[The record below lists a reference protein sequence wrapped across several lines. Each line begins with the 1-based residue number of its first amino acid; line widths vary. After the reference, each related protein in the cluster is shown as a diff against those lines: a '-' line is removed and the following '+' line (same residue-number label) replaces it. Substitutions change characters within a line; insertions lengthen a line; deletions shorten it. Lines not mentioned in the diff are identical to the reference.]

1 MKNKNPIFDD
11 SPEIRAIYS
20 RAACLYK
27 FYPQGVFFPRI
38 EDDFPYILDYAKKR
52 GLPITLRGGGSGL
65 AGQSVGEG
73 IIVDHSRFLK
83 KIETKDNFEVITSV
97 GVVLSELNRVLSNHK
112 LFFPPD
118 PSSSDFCTIGG
129 MIGNNSKGARSVKYG
144 TTLHYLNWVEVL
156 LYDGT
161 ILKIENNEI
170 LPYEYP
176 TESLRKVAKLIDNN
190 RDKILK
196 GFPKSKANASGY
208 NLRECLGK
216 DGKINLLPLF
226 VGSEGTL
233 GIFLKASLKVKKIG
247 EGRSLAIAEFSSLED
262 AVSAT
267 LEIIPYKPSAL
278 ELLDKSFIEI
288 VRKDETVDFPL
299 AISQDCKAILIVETD
314 GADNDESELLL
325 NDIMKSVSPLTN
337 FKRAETPLEKNRI
350 WSFRKSASPL
360 LNRGRGKLKSI
371 RIIEDGAVPTKNIP
385 EYVEGVKEIL
395 GRRGLEVVIFGHAG
409 DGNFHIN
416 PFMDLRDRKHFDA
429 VPGIVEETSILLK
442 NLEGTLSGEHGDGRL
457 RAPYLRIIYGDLCDL
472 FLKIKE
478 ILDPPSLF
486 NPGIKITREPE
497 PITHHFK
504 YSPDYKRIPLKNELS
519 TDAWATEIERCHGC
533 GNCRDFCPTAKA
545 TNYDPLSS
553 RGRAHFLQS
562 ILDGT
567 IDERSLKSAKS
578 LNLFETCL
586 NCKECLTNCPTK
598 VDISPISTLILKN
611 YLTPTK
617 KIKDSIYA
625 SFSSLPYKVP
635 KPLFK
640 MANGVLH
647 SKFIRF
653 LGDKFFDFRSDLKI
667 EIKDTDFAFDPQKL
681 YFFEGNKDKVV
692 LFYGC
697 FGNIY
702 NKEGETLLAV
712 KILQKLGVEVVV
724 PPQGCCGISKIS
736 RGLFDLATENIVFT
750 QKNFI
755 RYIEDGYKV
764 VYTAPSC
771 GVALK
776 KEHPQFFPS
785 ENSSLIADNSIYLSQ
800 FLVDLLKKE
809 SYKLKEFD
817 SSFIYQTPCHSMVFD
832 ADKSDIEL
840 LSMVPSFKFIGKTI
854 NCCGMAGTIGF
865 KKENIEISKH
875 LGDAL
880 KKEIEGFNADFIV
893 TPCGSCKIQVENLTS
908 KKVIHPL
915 ELFAKSLS
923 L

>member
-1 MKNKNPIFDD
+1 MKNKNLIFDD
-11 SPEIRAIYS
+11 SREIRAIYS

-27 FYPQGVFFPRI
+27 FYPKGVFFPQ
-38 EDDFPYILDYAKKR
+38 EEADFSYILDYAKKME
-52 GLPITLRGGGSGL
+52 LPLTMRGGGSGL

-73 IIVDHSRFLK
+73 LIVDHSRFLK
-83 KIETKDNFEVITSV
+83 KIEMKDNFEVITSM

-144 TTLHYLNWVEVL
+144 TTLHYLNWLEVL

-161 ILKIENNEI
+161 ILKMENKEI
-170 LPYEYP
+170 FPSDYP
-176 TESLRKVAKLIDNN
+176 TEPLRKVARIIDNN
-190 RDKILK
+190 RNRILK
-196 GFPKSKANASGY
+196 GFPQSKANASGY
-208 NLRECLGK
+208 NLKECLGEN
-216 DGKINLLPLF
+216 GKINLLPLF

-233 GIFLKASLKVKKIG
+233 GIFLKASLKVKKFPQ
-247 EGRSLAIAEFSSLED
+247 GRSLAIAEFPSLED

-267 LEIIPYKPSAL
+267 LEIIPFNPSAL

-288 VRKDETVDFPL
+288 VRRDKTVDFPIE
-299 AISQDCKAILIVETD
+299 ISQDCKAILIVETD
-314 GADNDESELLL
+314 GMDNDESELLI
-325 NDIMKSVSPLTN
+325 NKIIKSVSSGNN
-337 FKRAETPLEKNRI
+337 FKKAETPLEKNRI

-385 EYVEGVKEIL
+385 NYVEGVKQIL
-395 GRRGLEVVIFGHAG
+395 GREDIEVVMFGHAG

-416 PFMDLRDRKHFDA
+416 PFMDLTDRKHFDA
-429 VPGIVEETSILLK
+429 VPKIVEETAILLK
-442 NLEGTLSGEHGDGRL
+442 NLEGTISGEHGDGRL

-478 ILDPPSLF
+478 ILDPQSLF
-486 NPGIKITREPE
+486 NPGVKITRKPE
-497 PITHHFK
+497 PLTNHFK

-519 TDAWATEIERCHGC
+519 TDEWETEMERCHGC

-567 IDERSLKSAKS
+567 IDEKSLKSAKA
-578 LNLFETCL
+578 LRIFESCL

-611 YLTPTK
+611 YSTPAK

-625 SFSSLPYKVP
+625 SFSSMPYKVP

-640 MANGVLH
+640 MANGVLN
-647 SKFIRF
+647 SKFVRF
-653 LGDKFFDFRSDLKI
+653 FGEKFLDFRSDLKI

-681 YFFEGNKDKVV
+681 YFFEGNKDKVI

-712 KILQKLGVEVVV
+712 KILQKLGVKVVV

-736 RGLFDLATENIVFT
+736 RGLFDLATEDIVFT
-750 QKNFI
+750 QKNFV

-776 KEHPQFFPS
+776 NEHPQFFS
-785 ENSSLIADNSIYLSQ
+785 SDNSSLIAENTIYLSE
-800 FLVDLLKKE
+800 FLLNLLKKE
-809 SYKLKEFD
+809 SYRLKELN
-817 SSFIYQTPCHSMVFD
+817 SSFVYQTPCHSMVFD
-832 ADKSDIEL
+832 CDKSDIEL
-840 LSMVPSFKFIGKTI
+840 LSMVPSLKFAGKTI
-854 NCCGMAGTIGF
+854 NCCGIAGTIGF
-865 KKENIEISKH
+865 KKENIEISTN
-875 LGDAL
+875 LAETL
-880 KKEIEGFNADFIV
+880 KKEIEGFNADYIV

-908 KKVIHPL
+908 KRVIHPL
-915 ELFAKSLS
+915 ELFAKSLG